1 MTMIYRIR
9 TIKPKAHRVFVAER
23 LRALKA
29 SIAAQITDFGASTC
43 MRLATWKL
51 KHFGKGERDS
61 GHFRDVEPLL
71 YIAEII
77 SAFDLVAIQEVNENL
92 DQLDELVSDYLGP
105 EWDYVVTDTTE
116 GTAGNHERLAFVYR
130 MPKVRFEKV
139 AGEIVLPRGQ
149 KIVGPEEENPDA
161 EGDLQ
166 FARTPFVVAF
176 QSGWL
181 RFKICTVHIYYGGT
195 SSVDLEQRRREI
207 DRLAEAMSDR
217 QAKEQTRYEADRPGR
232 GRDANYIL
240 IGDFNIKSPE
250 HHTMQA
256 LLNHGFVVPDKI
268 KDAASSLSGDHYY
281 DQIVTKMADDRA
293 SFGMNGGVFKIFET
307 VYRDEDAAQYYRTG
321 DSKPFERNSRGE
333 PRNDSQKDLY
343 YKRHYRRNKLSD
355 HNLLWCE
362 IGTDF
367 SDHYLAELA
376 GVALGDET

>member
-43 MRLATWKL
+43 MRLATWNL
-51 KHFGKGERDS
+51 KHFGKGGRDS

-181 RFKICTVHIYYGGT
+181 RFKICTGIFITAEPRRSTWSSAGGKLT
-195 SSVDLEQRRREI
+195 GWPRPCRTARRRSRRATRRI
-207 DRLAEAMSDR
+207 DLAAGAMPTTS
-217 QAKEQTRYEADRPGR
+217 
-232 GRDANYIL
+232 
-240 IGDFNIKSPE
+240 
-250 HHTMQA
+250 
-256 LLNHGFVVPDKI
+256 
-268 KDAASSLSGDHYY
+268 
-281 DQIVTKMADDRA
+281 
-293 SFGMNGGVFKIFET
+293 
-307 VYRDEDAAQYYRTG
+307 
-321 DSKPFERNSRGE
+321 
-333 PRNDSQKDLY
+333 
-343 YKRHYRRNKLSD
+343 
-355 HNLLWCE
+355 
-362 IGTDF
+362 
-367 SDHYLAELA
+367 
-376 GVALGDET
+376 